1 MYVTNRGSDS
11 VSVIDGSTNTKLDD
25 VTVQGSPA
33 GIAVNPLAD
42 WIYVTNFNSNTVT
55 VIDGITNKIIFN
67 IHTGVA
73 QVPLVMDTIIY
84 STGKFMNI

>member
-11 VSVIDGSTNTKLDD
+11 VSVIDGSTNIKLDD
-25 VTVQGSPA
+25 VTVQGSSA

-42 WIYVTNFNSNTVT
+42 WIYVTNFNTVT
-55 VIDGITNKIIFN
+55 VIDGITNEIIFN

-73 QVPLVMDTIIY
+73 QVPLVMDTI
-84 STGKFMNI
+84 NL